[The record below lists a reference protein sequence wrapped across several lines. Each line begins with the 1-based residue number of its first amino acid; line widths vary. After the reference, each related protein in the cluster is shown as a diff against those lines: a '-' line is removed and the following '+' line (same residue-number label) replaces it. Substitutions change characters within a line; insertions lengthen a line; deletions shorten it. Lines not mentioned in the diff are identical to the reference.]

1 MREAVSGRIDQL
13 EAEVK
18 QVKLQTK
25 VRILGCG
32 ERDVMGVTCLSR
44 VGYLKEELAAT
55 DRSWEEEKK
64 DLEQQLQARQGP
76 KRRNTW
82 LTMFCLS
89 LILLVI
95 LLTKISH
102 TSQTSAFE
110 CLLRVERSRF
120 RPH

>member
-76 KRRNTW
+76 QTKKHMVDNV
-82 LTMFCLS
+82 LS
-89 LILLVI
+89 F
-95 LLTKISH
+95 SH
-102 TSQTSAFE
+102 PACDSFDKNQ
-110 CLLRVERSRF
+110 
-120 RPH
+120 PH